1 MLKQNKGLK
10 RNTID
15 KFYTKD
21 AVAEALI
28 HKITTNIDIDYQND
42 LRTKNIFSQKPA
54 LQNN

>member
-1 MLKQNKGLK
+1 MLSGLC

-28 HKITTNIDIDYQND
+28 HKITTFIDIDYQND
-42 LRTKNIFSQKPA
+42 LVIEPSAGNGSFVP
-54 LQNN
+54 L